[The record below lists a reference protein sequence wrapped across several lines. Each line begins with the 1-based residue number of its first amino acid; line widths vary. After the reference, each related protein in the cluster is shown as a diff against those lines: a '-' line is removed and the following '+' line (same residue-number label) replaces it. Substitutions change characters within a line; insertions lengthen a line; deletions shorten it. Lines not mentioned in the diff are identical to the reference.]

1 MQFFDQTKK
10 CFGLEGEKTERKP
23 AVWMSVHM
31 HIFLRLQKK
40 LKLTMA
46 AQKGGKGN
54 KRFNFLL
61 PMHFL
66 FSFRRQRRWKI
77 ASWNSKLFPSALPTA
92 TELSESQRLLLN
104 FHSARK
110 KQMSAEAANFPIYR
124 HTSSLLIKLEMTPST
139 FSFHACARRRENGY
153 LLLLSG
159 SGITNGFLL
168 G

>member
-1 MQFFDQTKK
+1 MQFLDQTKNY
-10 CFGLEGEKTERKP
+10 FGLEGGKNWKKGR
-23 AVWMSVHM
+23 SVKLGSYAY
-31 HIFLRLQKK
+31 FSPTAKK

-66 FSFRRQRRWKI
+66 FSFRRQRSWKI
-77 ASWNSKLFPSALPTA
+77 ASWNSKLFPPALPTA

-124 HTSSLLIKLEMTPST
+124 HTSSLLIKLKMTPST

-153 LLLLSG
+153 LLLSG